1 MDRKQARAFEG
12 FVAESG
18 DALLRMAT
26 LLTAD
31 PDAAEDVYQ
40 ETLHRLAMRW
50 SRVDSP
56 RAFCR
61 RVMHNIV
68 IDQAR
73 ARKRR
78 PRELFAVH
86 DRGDPRAG
94 DPVTAAE
101 LRPALLAALGTLTLQ
116 QRTVV
121 VLRYFDDLSENEVA
135 ELLGVSPGTV
145 KSTASRAVAQL
156 RTQPGLIAR
165 DRNRGPDLREPE
177 DGRRA
182 RDGLRLPGRHQGHR
196 PVPVGDQS
204 RHRAPEPLPPLNP
217 SRRPLTESV

>member
-12 FVAESG
+12 FVTESG
-18 DALLRMAT
+18 DALLRTAT

-50 SRVDSP
+50 SRVDNP

-78 PRELFAVH
+78 PRELFAVV
-86 DRGDPRAG
+86 DDQ
-94 DPVTAAE
+94 TS
-101 LRPALLAALGTLTLQ
+101 
-116 QRTVV
+116 RT
-121 VLRYFDDLSENEVA
+121 R
-135 ELLGVSPGTV
+135 
-145 KSTASRAVAQL
+145 
-156 RTQPGLIAR
+156 
-165 DRNRGPDLREPE
+165 
-177 DGRRA
+177 RRA
-182 RDGLRLPGRHQGHR
+182 RC
-196 PVPVGDQS
+196 
-204 RHRAPEPLPPLNP
+204 
-217 SRRPLTESV
+217 SRRPSSTRTVPRAPTCTCR

>member
-1 MDRKQARAFEG
+1 VDSKQARDFEE
-12 FVAESG
+12 FVSGSG

-31 PDAAEDVYQ
+31 PDLAEDVYQ
-40 ETLHRLAMRW
+40 ETLHRLALRW
-50 SRVDSP
+50 SRVGSP
-56 RAFCR
+56 KAFCR
-61 RVMHNIV
+61 RVMNNIV

-73 ARKRR
+73 ARRRR
-78 PRELFAVH
+78 PRELFSVH
-86 DRGDPRAG
+86 DRTDPRSA

-116 QRTVV
+116 QRTIV

-156 RTQPGLIAR
+156 RTQPGLIALFATGTA
-165 DRNRGPDLREPE
+165 D
-177 DGRRA
+177 
-182 RDGLRLPGRHQGHR
+182 
-196 PVPVGDQS
+196 
-204 RHRAPEPLPPLNP
+204 
-217 SRRPLTESV
+217 TTI

>member
-1 MDRKQARAFEG
+1 MGVTATNREDHVDRKQAREFEG
-12 FVAESG
+12 FVTESG

-26 LLTAD
+26 LLTTD
-31 PDAAEDVYQ
+31 PGLAEDVYQ

-50 SRVDSP
+50 SRVDNP

-61 RVMHNIV
+61 RVLHNIV

-73 ARKRR
+73 AQRRR

-86 DRGDPRAG
+86 DHGDPRSA
-94 DPVTAAE
+94 DQVAAAE
-101 LRPALLAALGTLTLQ
+101 LRPALLAALGTLTHQ
-116 QRTVV
+116 QRTIV

-156 RTQPGLIAR
+156 RIQPGLIALFATGTA
-165 DRNRGPDLREPE
+165 D
-177 DGRRA
+177 
-182 RDGLRLPGRHQGHR
+182 
-196 PVPVGDQS
+196 
-204 RHRAPEPLPPLNP
+204 
-217 SRRPLTESV
+217 TTI

>member
-1 MDRKQARAFEG
+1 VDRKQARDFEE
-12 FVAESG
+12 FVTGSG

-31 PDAAEDVYQ
+31 PDLAEDVYQ
-40 ETLHRLAMRW
+40 ETLHRLALRW
-50 SRVDSP
+50 ARVDNP
-56 RAFCR
+56 KAFCR
-61 RVMHNIV
+61 RVLNNIV

-78 PRELFAVH
+78 PRELFSAH
-86 DRGDPRAG
+86 DRTDPRST

-116 QRTVV
+116 QRTIV

-156 RTQPGLIAR
+156 RTQPGLIALFAT
-165 DRNRGPDLREPE
+165 DTADT
-177 DGRRA
+177 A
-182 RDGLRLPGRHQGHR
+182 I
-196 PVPVGDQS
+196 
-204 RHRAPEPLPPLNP
+204 
-217 SRRPLTESV
+217 